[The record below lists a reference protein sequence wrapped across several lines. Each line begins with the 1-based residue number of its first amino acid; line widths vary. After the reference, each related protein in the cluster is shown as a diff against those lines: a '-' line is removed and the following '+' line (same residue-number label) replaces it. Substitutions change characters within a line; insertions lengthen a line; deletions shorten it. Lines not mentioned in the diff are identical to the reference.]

1 MADELLAETQ
11 AGHRRIPLVYRS
23 SSWSGSEPMGNQGRC
38 GAVYNRQQTGPFA
51 SLRVRQVDRPTTL
64 VTDGVRRIDM
74 RDTAYG
80 LAGRGEYGPV
90 VQQGVQ
96 RSLPGK
102 YPLSAAQKDVIDHLA
117 LIQADAVATQIAPIP
132 HDPRVLTRHI
142 KAAGYFLKADLVG
155 TCQVPHW
162 AYYSHDKQGNPIE
175 VKYEHAVVI
184 VMRKDWHA
192 VRASTGS
199 DWMGDPISFQAYG
212 HLALV
217 AETMANYVRR
227 LGWDASAQYGPS
239 FVNRYSVLLPPLL
252 LLAGIGEVS
261 RAGIILNPY
270 LGLGFKA
277 AAILTDMP
285 VVPDRPID
293 FGLQHFCQRCR
304 ICAENCPS
312 HAISAGDKVLYNGYE
327 TWKLDTKRCASFN
340 FTNKKGTMCNRCVK
354 SCPWTQPVTWTH
366 NLVRSLVTRSRL
378 ARWAAIAGSGLLKT
392 GRDHPDQKW
401 WFDLEYAGDTLES
414 RGGREE

>member
-1 MADELLAETQ
+1 MF
-11 AGHRRIPLVYRS
+11 RIK
-23 SSWSGSEPMGNQGRC
+23 EEGRPSMHD
-38 GAVYNRQQTGPFA
+38 GQIRLFA
-51 SLRVRQVDRPTTL
+51 SLRIRQVERPTTL
-64 VTDGVRRIDM
+64 ITDVVGRIDA

-102 YPLSAAQKDVIDHLA
+102 VPLSAAQKDVIDHLA
-117 LIQADAVATQIAPIP
+117 LITANPAAGQIAPIP
-132 HDPRVLTRHI
+132 QDPGALTRHI
-142 KAAGYFLKADLVG
+142 KAAGYFLKADIVAA
-155 TCQVPHW
+155 CKVPAS

-175 VKYEHAVVI
+175 VGYENAIVV
-184 VMRKDWHA
+184 VMRKDWNA

-239 FVNRYSVLLPPLL
+239 FVDKYWVLMPSLL
-252 LLAGIGEVS
+252 LWAGVGEVS

-277 AAILTDMP
+277 AAILTNMP
-285 VVPDRPID
+285 LIPDQPID
-293 FGLQHFCQRCR
+293 FGLQQFCQRCR
-304 ICAENCPS
+304 ICAQNCPS
-312 HAISAGDKVLYNGYE
+312 HAISTGDKVLYNGYE